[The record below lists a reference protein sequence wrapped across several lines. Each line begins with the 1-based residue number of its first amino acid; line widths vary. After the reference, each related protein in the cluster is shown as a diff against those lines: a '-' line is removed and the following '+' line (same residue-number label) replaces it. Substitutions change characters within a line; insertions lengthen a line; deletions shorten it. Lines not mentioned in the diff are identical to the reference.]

1 MTGQAGKGSILFT
14 GFPGF
19 IGMRLLPRLL
29 ELKPGARVHCL
40 VQEKFL
46 GLAGQSVAALEGA
59 HAHLRGRIGLVTGDI
74 TAPGLGIEE
83 SEARTLRASCPRPTT
98 WRRSTISR
106 SRASRPTASTC
117 WERGTCSSSSGE
129 AKGFDR
135 LHYVSTAYVSGTHHG
150 TFRETDLDLGQG
162 FKNHYEETKFLAEVE
177 VAKSAVP
184 RTIYRPGVVVGD
196 SRTGETGKFDG
207 PYFVLRAME
216 RLPSPGLFIRL
227 GKGRGT
233 VNVVPVDFV
242 VEALARLS
250 AAEVSRGKT
259 YHLTDPRPHG
269 PVEIAQMFAK
279 GLGKRFA
286 YVPVPLRGGAR
297 RVLAGAGAP
306 VLRHAGEALDYFDD
320 AVWHDAT
327 QATADLRALGL
338 ECPALADYVP
348 RLVDFY
354 LRKRDEVRRE
364 AMT

>member
-1 MTGQAGKGSILFT
+1 MSAILFT

-29 ELKPGARVHCL
+29 ELKPGARVVCL

-46 GLAGQSVAALEGA
+46 GVARQSIEALEGA
-59 HAHLRGRIGLVTGDI
+59 HPNLKGRIGLVSGDI
-74 TAPGLGIEE
+74 TAPGLGID
-83 SEARTLRASCPRPTT
+83 R
-98 WRRSTISR
+98 
-106 SRASRPTASTC
+106 
-117 WERGTCSSSSGE
+117 GE
-129 AKGFDR
+129 AQGLRGELTEAYHLAAVYDLSVAREPAHRINVLGTRHVLEFLEGAKRFDR
-135 LHYVSTAYVSGTHHG
+135 LHYVSTAYVSGKHVG
-150 TFRETDLDLGQG
+150 TFRESDLDVGQA

-177 VAKSAVP
+177 VVKSPVP

-227 GKGRGT
+227 GKGDGT

-250 AAEVSRGKT
+250 AADLSRGKT

-269 PVEIAQMFAK
+269 PVEIAHMFAK

-286 YVPVPLRGGAR
+286 YVPVPLWLAKAAFAPGLVR
-297 RVLAGAGAP
+297 RFFGMPAQ
-306 VLRHAGEALDYFDD
+306 ALDYFDD
-320 AVWHDAT
+320 AVRHDAT
-327 QATADLRALGL
+327 LATADLHALGL
-338 ECPALADYVP
+338 DCPSLADYVP
-348 RLVDFY
+348 RLVEFY
-354 LRKRDEVRRE
+354 LRNRDKVRRD
-364 AMT
+364 AMA